1 MITEEQFYEKYE
13 LVTNHFERAKQP
25 ISVADE
31 DICCFGGKMF
41 ETHGEDFEFVR
52 EMAKEN
58 RVVTILEGDTDE
70 IDEEGDYISSLWYVS
85 GLHFVNRMGYL
96 ITTKPIEEYFNIN
109 VD

>member
-31 DICCFGGKMF
+31 DICSFGGKMF
-41 ETHGEDFEFVR
+41 ETYAEDFEFVR

-58 RVVTILEGDTDE
+58 RVVTIIEGDTDE
-70 IDEEGDYISSLWYVS
+70 IDEEGYCISGLYFVS
-85 GLHFVNRMGYL
+85 GLHFVNRWGYL
-96 ITTKPIEEYFNIN
+96 VTTEPITEFFNVS